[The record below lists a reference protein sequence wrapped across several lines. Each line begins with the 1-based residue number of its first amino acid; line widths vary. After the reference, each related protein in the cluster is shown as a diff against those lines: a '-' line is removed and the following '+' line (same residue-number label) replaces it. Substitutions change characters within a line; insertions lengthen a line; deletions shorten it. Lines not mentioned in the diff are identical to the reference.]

1 MTRWFLDAHVVF
13 SMEVRRFLKDW
24 EGFVINSLIS
34 SATFIMLRLMTAPP
48 PDVEVQLLA
57 GAIVLAVGMQS
68 VSVTGSLLVSERFEG
83 QMTLFRTS
91 PMSPG
96 SYVTGVTTASA
107 LTAMLTAVGVL
118 GVAAAVGADFHLSL
132 LLLPLLIMTALALP
146 GFAVLIATHVRT
158 AQAGYMLS
166 STVGILVV
174 LVSPIFYP
182 IERLPEWLQWVARV
196 SPFTHAGQ
204 AFREVLTGGSSVLV
218 PVLILLVFMAAT
230 NILGITRMRWRE
242 P

>member
-1 MTRWFLDAHVVF
+1 
-13 SMEVRRFLKDW
+13 
-24 EGFVINSLIS
+24 
-34 SATFIMLRLMTAPP
+34 
-48 PDVEVQLLA
+48 
-57 GAIVLAVGMQS
+57 MQS
-68 VSVTGSLLVSERFEG
+68 VNVTGSLLVSERFEG

-91 PMSPG
+91 PISPG

-107 LTAMLTAVGVL
+107 LTAMLTAVVVL
-118 GVAAAVGADFHLSL
+118 GIAAAIGADFHLSL

-182 IERLPEWLQWVARV
+182 IERLPEWLQWVARI

-204 AFREVLTGGSSVLV
+204 AFREVLTGGSSILGPVLV
-218 PVLILLVFMAAT
+218 LLVFMVAT

>member
-1 MTRWFLDAHVVF
+1 MMRWFRDTYVVF

-24 EGFVINSLIS
+24 EGFAINSLIS
-34 SATFIMLRLMTAPP
+34 SATFIMLRLMTVPP

-57 GAIVLAVGMQS
+57 GAIVFAVGMQS
-68 VSVTGSLLVSERFEG
+68 VNVTGGLMVSERFEG

-107 LTAMLTAVGVL
+107 LTAMLTAVVVL
-118 GVAAAVGADFHLSL
+118 GIAAAVGTDFHLSL

-182 IERLPEWLQWVARV
+182 IERLPEWLQWVARI

-204 AFREVLTGGSSVLV
+204 AFREVLTGGSSILV
-218 PVLILLVFMAAT
+218 PVVVLLVFMVAT

>member
-1 MTRWFLDAHVVF
+1 MMRWFRDTWVVF
-13 SMEVRRFLKDW
+13 SMEIRRFLKDW
-24 EGFVINSLIS
+24 ESFILNSLIS
-34 SATFIMLRLMTAPP
+34 SAAFLMLRLMTDPT
-48 PDVEVQLLA
+48 PDVEVRLLA
-57 GAIVLAVGMQS
+57 GAIVFAVGMQS
-68 VSVTGSLLVSERFEG
+68 VNVTGGLMVSERFEG

-91 PMSPG
+91 PMSRG
-96 SYVTGVTTASA
+96 SYVAGVTIASA
-107 LTAMLTAVGVL
+107 LTAMLTAVVVL
-118 GVAAAVGADFHLSL
+118 GIAAAIGVKFQMSL
-132 LLLPLLIMTALALP
+132 LLLPLLVMTALALP

-166 STVGILVV
+166 STVGTLIV

-204 AFREVLTGGSSVLV
+204 AFHEVLAGGSSILL
-218 PVLILLVFMAAT
+218 PMAILLVFMVVT